1 MENEAV
7 LKQQK
12 HEAHML
18 AFCWTVAIVGFVFI
32 LSLAAKFW

>member
-1 MENEAV
+1 MESEAV

-18 AFCWTVAIVGFVFI
+18 AFCWAFAIVGFVFMI
-32 LSLAAKFW
+32 SLGIKFW